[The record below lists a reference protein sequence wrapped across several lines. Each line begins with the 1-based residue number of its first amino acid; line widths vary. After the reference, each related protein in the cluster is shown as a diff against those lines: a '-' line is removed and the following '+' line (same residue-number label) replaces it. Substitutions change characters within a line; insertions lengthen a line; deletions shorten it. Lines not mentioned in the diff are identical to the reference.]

1 MKRLKSD
8 VSELRIANTVKEKD
22 LLAANDTIKKR
33 EERIKELESVEKE
46 LRETKLVVEELQ
58 RELADATER
67 LEKRA
72 ENMLDKNEQ
81 V

>member
-1 MKRLKSD
+1 MKSD
-8 VSELRIANTVKEKD
+8 LSELRIANTVKEKD

>member
-1 MKRLKSD
+1 MKSD